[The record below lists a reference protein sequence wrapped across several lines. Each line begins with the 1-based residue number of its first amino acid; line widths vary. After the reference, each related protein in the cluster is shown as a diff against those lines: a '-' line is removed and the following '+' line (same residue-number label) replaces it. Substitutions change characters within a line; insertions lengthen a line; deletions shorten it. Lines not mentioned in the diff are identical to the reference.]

1 MLTYKLL
8 TGVLAAT
15 LSVASTSAR
24 CEAAGEGT
32 DAPVATRPSE
42 GRTARTPMLNA
53 IQKHFQRAWEL
64 RSKLN
69 LTEEQKAKIRDT
81 VAAHKEEVIGLLK
94 EVEEKS
100 QTLRD
105 AILDE
110 MPTEETIRAAADQ
123 LGKAIG
129 DAAVKASEM
138 ADELK
143 KELTTEQREKIRK
156 FREKQRAELHKMLDK
171 ALGE

>member
-1 MLTYKLL
+1 MLTYRLL
-8 TGVLAAT
+8 TGILAGA
-15 LSVASTSAR
+15 LSLIGTSAW
-24 CEAAGEGT
+24 CEAAGEQIE
-32 DAPVATRPSE
+32 APAATQPSE

-53 IQKHFQRAWEL
+53 IQRHFERAWAL

-69 LTEEQKAKIRDT
+69 LTEEQKARIRDT

-129 DAAVKASEM
+129 DAAVTASEM

>member
-1 MLTYKLL
+1 MLTYRLL
-8 TGVLAAT
+8 TGILAGA
-15 LSVASTSAR
+15 LSLTSTSAWCDTAGDR
-24 CEAAGEGT
+24 TEAPA
-32 DAPVATRPSE
+32 ATQPSE
-42 GRTARTPMLNA
+42 GRTVRTPMLNA
-53 IQKHFQRAWEL
+53 IQRHFQRAWEL

-69 LTEEQKAKIRDT
+69 LSEEQKAKIRDT

-94 EVEEKS
+94 EVDEKS

-129 DAAVKASEM
+129 DAAVKASQM

-143 KELTTEQREKIRK
+143 KELTTEQLEKIRK